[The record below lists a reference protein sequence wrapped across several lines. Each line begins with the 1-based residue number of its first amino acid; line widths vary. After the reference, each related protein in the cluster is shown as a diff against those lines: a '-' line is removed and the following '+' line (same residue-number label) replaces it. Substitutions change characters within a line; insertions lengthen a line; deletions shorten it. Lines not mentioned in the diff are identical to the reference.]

1 MQDLILCSPHKQGVI
16 EPCHRALTA
25 VLLFVVLDGTL
36 EILEFGVSE
45 AV

>member
-16 EPCHRALTA
+16 EPFHGALTA